1 MSEETP
7 ASSELVAQ
15 LARESFAFDRSSRDA
30 ERNCW
35 MVVHRHRHGVLPSE
49 YDIRPVDESLYLA
62 VLKRR
67 AQLQQGF
74 SENA

>member
-15 LARESFAFDRSSRDA
+15 LAWESFAFDGSSRDA

-49 YDIRPVDESLYLA
+49 YDIRDVPEDLYLA
-62 VLKRR
+62 VLAMRR
-67 AQLQQGF
+67 QLAG
-74 SENA
+74 